1 MVDSIT
7 IHHIFTH
14 DLRWQDNRALREAIK
29 AVYSKT
35 HTIVIQG
42 WICIDP
48 KQLDISQ
55 PYTGAPA
62 AIAFLQGCLSI
73 LEDKKAALGTIQIF
87 NGSVPELSKTILS
100 ENKGDDSI
108 YISCAK
114 HYTPF
119 TKQRQDNLQKVWGD
133 HFLCF
138 DDHSL
143 ISPETLYNLKKKTQ
157 FVVYSPFYKLA
168 TTQRHNWSPKKTV
181 GSVIKQKIVKPSVI
195 KNNSKIVVDMLEQLK
210 KTWKPRVI
218 MRTSR
223 NLGLQ
228 IIQRLK
234 KNWSADTYEK
244 NRNTVN
250 WKTSMLARFLNTGV
264 ISIREVWKSLG
275 STMPGFERELVFRS
289 FYDCRMFSTSNPKTF
304 TITEFKSPKWTS
316 IKTKKGAHY
325 LELWKKGMTGVPI
338 VDAAMRCLK
347 ETGWMHNRLRMVV
360 ASYLTRILLID
371 WHEGEK
377 WFAKCLFDYNATQN
391 HFGWKGQAAL
401 SKDSNEYWRV
411 MNPYLQSTKYDTQ
424 CEFIHQWIPEL
435 KGVSPNI
442 IHNWEHKY
450 NTVKTTYPQP
460 IIRNHKEA
468 AQRSIQLWRD
478 ARQ

>member
-1 MVDSIT
+1 MVDSAT
-7 IHHIFTH
+7 LHYIFTH

-29 AVYSKT
+29 SISSKKL
-35 HTIVIQG
+35 VIQG

-48 KQLDISQ
+48 KQLDVSQ
-55 PYTGAPA
+55 PYTGVPS
-62 AIAFLQGCLSI
+62 AISFLQGCISL
-73 LEDKKAALGTIQIF
+73 LEDTKGALGTVQVF
-87 NGSVPELSKTILS
+87 SGSVKQLSAQLFA
-100 ENKGDDSI
+100 ENSKNPSI
-108 YISCAK
+108 YVACAQN
-114 HYTPF
+114 YTPF
-119 TKQRQDNLQKVWGD
+119 ALQRQTNLEKLWGD
-133 HFLCF
+133 RFLSF

-143 ISPETLYNLKKKTQ
+143 ISPEILYQLKKKTQ

-168 TTQRHNWSPKKTV
+168 ITQRHNWNPKKTV
-181 GSVIKQKIVKPSVI
+181 NSIHKKRIIQLSII
-195 KNNSKIVVDMLEQLK
+195 KNDTKPIYDILDTLK
-210 KTWKPRVI
+210 KQWKPRAI
-218 MRTSR
+218 MRTNR

-234 KNWSADTYEK
+234 KNWSTDTYEK
-244 NRNTVN
+244 NRNNVN

-289 FYDCRMFSTSNPKTF
+289 FYDCRMYTTADPKNM
-304 TITEFKSPKWTS
+304 TINEYKSPKWNS
-316 IKTKKGAHY
+316 IKTKKGARY
-325 LELWKKGMTGVPI
+325 FELWKKGMTGVPI

-377 WFAKCLFDYNATQN
+377 WFAKNLFDYNASQN

-411 MNPYLQSTKYDTQ
+411 MNPYLQSSKYDSN
-424 CEFIHQWIPEL
+424 CEFIHQWITEL
-435 KGVSPNI
+435 KGVSPTI
-442 IHNWEHKY
+442 IHNWEQKFNSV
-450 NTVKTTYPQP
+450 NTNYPQP
-460 IIRNHKEA
+460 IIRNHKQA
-468 AQRSIQLWRD
+468 AQKSIQLWRD
-478 ARQ
+478 SR